1 MRVNIFISHKQEDS
15 IKAEKV
21 AKYIESKY
29 GFSTYV
35 DTLDSGIYLS
45 TNITDRIVGKLR
57 DATHLL
63 VIFSEKTKGSMW
75 VPFELG
81 VSFEREQ
88 GIGVLI
94 WAETLRESDLPEY
107 LGEFPKLRV
116 KQSGFGYKSAGRVG
130 FEEDLN
136 KYLDEIKRNPTKE
149 VLMESISMDSLGMR
163 KTASELN
170 YAREFIDRLNRKL
183 H

>member
-1 MRVNIFISHKQEDS
+1 MSVKIFISHKQEDTM
-15 IKAEKV
+15 KAEKV
-21 AKYIESKY
+21 SKYIESKY

-35 DTLDSGIYLS
+35 DTLDDSISPS

-81 VSFEREQ
+81 VSYERQQ
-88 GIGVLI
+88 GIGVLL
-94 WAETLRESDLPEY
+94 WAETLRENDLPEY
-107 LGEFPKLRV
+107 LDAFPKLRV
-116 KQSGFGYKSAGRVG
+116 KQNGFGYRVG
-130 FEEDLN
+130 GYVSFEEDLN

-149 VLMESISMDSLGMR
+149 ILMESMESLGMR
-163 KTASELN
+163 KTASEVN